1 MPYARSCHVGLWFQ
15 MLWRRRPRL
24 PRRHS
29 CRRMVRYSKEQVT
42 SNIAASH
49 RRRLP
54 HEYPPGKALFLT
66 WHLHGGLPSSLY
78 PPLGKRSSGEIF
90 VSMDRYLDTTR
101 LGTMFLKHEAVARC
115 VVKAIQ
121 RGADELGQYE
131 LDAYVVMSNHVH
143 MLAQPRTAPNWFM
156 KSLKGFTT
164 REANRILAR
173 TGQPFWQAEFRPLG
187 AKQRRTRANTDL
199 HRREPCQGRLS
210 AVRRRLSLV
219 KCISWGRWVSDIFSP
234 TRVLACR

>member
-1 MPYARSCHVGLWFQ
+1 
-15 MLWRRRPRL
+15 
-24 PRRHS
+24 
-29 CRRMVRYSKEQVT
+29 MVRYHKEQVT

-90 VSMDRYLDTTR
+90 VWMDRYLDTTR

-131 LDAYVVMSNHVH
+131 LDAYVVMSNHVR
-143 MLAQPRTAPNWFM
+143 MLAQPRTAPNRFM
-156 KSLKGFTT
+156 KSLKGFTA
-164 REANRILAR
+164 REANRILGR
-173 TGQPFWQAEFRPLG
+173 SGQPFWQAESFDHWVRNSGEHARIQTYIEENPVKAGLVQC
-187 AKQRRTRANTDL
+187 AEDYRWS
-199 HRREPCQGRLS
+199 S
-210 AVRRRLSLV
+210 AYRGVD
-219 KCISWGRWVSDIFSP
+219 G
-234 TRVLACR
+234 